1 MVKMRFLQ
9 KLFIGGYS
17 EIILHLLQTV
27 FFEQMPSKR
36 LNYSYEQASP
46 TRGLEK
52 IAFSGTAIQL
62 ALLGA
67 AALLVVVAKALVL
80 A

>member
-1 MVKMRFLQ
+1 M
-9 KLFIGGYS
+9 
-17 EIILHLLQTV
+17 HLLQTV

-36 LNYSYEQASP
+36 LKYLYETASP

-52 IAFSGTAIQL
+52 NAFSGTVMQL

-67 AALLVVVAKALVL
+67 AALLVVVGVSAVL